1 MKADDVLEFWFQQC
15 RPWQWFRRRDSFDA
29 LVRERF
35 GESVECAFAGD
46 LNHWS
51 CAPRSGLALVLLL
64 DQFPRQIWRGEAKA
78 FAGDPQALQLSLEAL
93 ERGWIAAESQRPRR
107 QFWLMPQLH
116 SEDISVVRAVIPLL
130 DRHVDEATANVAC
143 RHLAELERFGRY
155 PGRNLALARMSSP
168 EETAFL
174 NAGPGSRSGFA
185 SPPQSMSPVENAG
198 DGHGPAG
205 AKPHRGVAG
214 AEANGSAR

>member
-1 MKADDVLEFWFQQC
+1 MTADDVLEFWFQQC

-35 GESVECAFAGD
+35 SEAVERALAGD
-46 LNHWS
+46 LNHWC
-51 CAPRSGLALVLLL
+51 CAPSSGLALMLLL
-64 DQFPRQIWRGEAKA
+64 DQFPRQIWRGESKA

-93 ERGWIAAESQRPRR
+93 ERGLIAAESQRPRR

-116 SEDISVVRAVIPLL
+116 SEDVSVVRAVIPLL
-130 DRHVDEATANVAC
+130 ERHVDEATANVAC

-155 PGRNLALARMSSP
+155 PRRNLALVRMSSL

-174 NAGPGSRSGFA
+174 NAVPGSR
-185 SPPQSMSPVENAG
+185 
-198 DGHGPAG
+198 
-205 AKPHRGVAG
+205 
-214 AEANGSAR
+214 